1 MIDPQQSRKRWEL
14 SPRVNLGVLVNS
26 MEGTRVRLA
35 PFARRVFGAL
45 VSSIELGRVKLPA
58 GGAHC
63 GAFVTS
69 ITWSAAGLLRS
80 PRASWRPRSS
90 IGGPGRIEPLVR
102 RLCTV
107 QLPSSRVAK
116 VRIDVVGR
124 IKAAAMWTFAMIELG
139 VLIALIVGAFLIYAS
154 TTKSA
159 LIS

>member
-1 MIDPQQSRKRWEL
+1 L
-14 SPRVNLGVLVNS
+14 
-26 MEGTRVRLA
+26 
-35 PFARRVFGAL
+35 RRRRSAF
-45 VSSIELGRVKLPA
+45 
-58 GGAHC
+58 C

-69 ITWSAAGLLRS
+69 ITLVRGRLAPFAARVLGALV
-80 PRASWRPRSS
+80 SS
-90 IGGPGRIEPLVR
+90 IRWGPARIEPLVR

-116 VRIDVVGR
+116 VRIEVVGR

-139 VLIALIVGAFLIYAS
+139 VLIALIVGALLIYAS